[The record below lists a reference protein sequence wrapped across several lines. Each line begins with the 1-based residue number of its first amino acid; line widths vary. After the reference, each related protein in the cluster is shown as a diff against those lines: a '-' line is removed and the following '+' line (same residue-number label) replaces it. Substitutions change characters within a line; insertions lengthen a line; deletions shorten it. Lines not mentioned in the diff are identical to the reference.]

1 MTATYAEW
9 LAALEHSGIGHLAR
23 HSAWVYTGANL
34 LHVLGAAL
42 LVGAITTFDAALVL
56 RRDDSAAIVGRT
68 AIPIAAFGVALQ
80 IPTGVVL
87 LAPEARALGVNPAFF
102 FKMTFVAVGLLNV
115 AIFHARFGRAL
126 RSGVLNPGARALALL
141 SLTAWILVLLAG
153 RMIAYL

>member
-1 MTATYAEW
+1 MMATYAEW

-42 LVGAITTFDAALVL
+42 LVGAITT
-56 RRDDSAAIVGRT
+56 
-68 AIPIAAFGVALQ
+68 FGVALQ

-115 AIFHARFGRAL
+115 AIFHARFGRSL

>member
-1 MTATYAEW
+1 M
-9 LAALEHSGIGHLAR
+9 
-23 HSAWVYTGANL
+23 
-34 LHVLGAAL
+34 LGAAL

-115 AIFHARFGRAL
+115 AIFHARFGRSL
-126 RSGVLNPGARALALL
+126 RSGVLNPGARALAGL